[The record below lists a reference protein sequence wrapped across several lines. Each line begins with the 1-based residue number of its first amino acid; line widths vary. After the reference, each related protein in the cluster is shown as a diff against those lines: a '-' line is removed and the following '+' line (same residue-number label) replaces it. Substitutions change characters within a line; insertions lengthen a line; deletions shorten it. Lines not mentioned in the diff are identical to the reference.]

1 MHRLGRHRYETPTRC
16 AGTRVVFVVTLA
28 WTLVFNVACE
38 TAPVRAWEAG
48 RLYVDGTAAL
58 DRGEHARA
66 IVALEEAARLVPEA
80 SEVRN
85 HLGLAYRGAG
95 QFDRARGEFEAA
107 LELDCDNEAARANLA
122 HLESRKTQNGG
133 SRDGG

>member
-1 MHRLGRHRYETPTRC
+1 MQRLGRHRKVTQDRR
-16 AGTRVVFVVTLA
+16 AGTRVVSAVALA
-28 WTLVFNVACE
+28 WTLVFSVACE
-38 TAPVRAWEAG
+38 TAPVRAWQAG

-80 SEVRN
+80 SAVRN
-85 HLGLAYRGAG
+85 HLGLAYQGAG
-95 QFDRARGEFEAA
+95 QPDRARAAFEAA

-122 HLESRKTQNGG
+122 HLDSRTNQSGG